1 MSEQDL
7 YLRFKAEKGLEQR
20 GLAGKEE
27 YVQRL
32 KVELEDISVMN
43 FTSYFLVVADYVG
56 WAKKQGIPVGPGRG
70 SGVGSL
76 VAYCLKITDA
86 DPIKYGLLW
95 ERFLNRGRI
104 SMPDFD
110 IDFCMRRRGEVIEYV
125 VNKYG
130 SEQVAQI
137 GTTGTM
143 RARLAI
149 RDTARALGLD
159 PETIDRYGKLVPD
172 EARGGQGDH
181 AVTLA
186 KCLDPDPLFIQ
197 SHKEQLDKFKM
208 AYDRDKSF
216 HEVINRAVEIEGVPK
231 SIGTHAAGVVIW
243 DRPLATVVP
252 LARTKEGLPATQWSD
267 KGVESIG
274 LVKYDFLGLR
284 TLTVID
290 DTIKNI
296 KARTGI
302 EIDWDKIDEND
313 PATFEMLSEGDTF
326 GVFQLAEDGMRGF
339 TRDFKPSSIED
350 IATISALFRP
360 GPLDNGMVS
369 QVLKVRRGEVEP
381 SYPIAGIKHILEP
394 TNGVLTYQEQ
404 VLAIAR
410 AVAGYSLSEADLLRR
425 AIGKKQPVEM
435 AAQKEKFITGM
446 LASAYTRSV
455 GAELFGVIERF
466 ADYCLNKSHAI
477 AYSIISFRTAYL
489 KRHYPADFFAAN
501 MSNWDELDRIRPFIV
516 DAKKHGVKVLCP
528 DINESGLNFTVVD
541 KNTIRFGLTAIR
553 GCGDSAIADV
563 LRWRTHYGKFQNL
576 IGFCKSINPTL
587 VRKNNIIALAQGG
600 AFDEIE
606 PSMNRLELC
615 EYIPLVMDAV
625 RAEQEALKTGQTTLF
640 GDLFSDD
647 YGGIVISKP
656 KIDLDKRKVLDAE
669 KEVLGLHLSG
679 SLLDELAPIKEARNI
694 DEIASIELPD
704 LYVTLLATI
713 SEVVIR
719 NGQKGQFA
727 MLTLDDES
735 GTIPAKVWS
744 NIYAN
749 CAADIYEGACVVIT
763 GRTNIY
769 RSLEIV
775 VDSISLASKE
785 LDRTSKPVTINR
797 LTFPMVNKITS
808 LPQGKVPIDLE
819 IGNFR
824 YRLGHFSLPQGF
836 DSQLER

>member
-1 MSEQDL
+1 MKEQDL
-7 YLRFKAEKGLEQR
+7 YLRFKAEKGLKAR
-20 GLAGKEE
+20 GLADNPVYTE
-27 YVQRL
+27 RL
-32 KVELEDISVMN
+32 AVELKDISAMN

-56 WAKKQGIPVGPGRG
+56 WAKKQDIPVGPGRG

-76 VAYCLKITDA
+76 VAYSLNITDA

-95 ERFLNRGRI
+95 ERFLNRGRV

-110 IDFCMRRRGEVIEYV
+110 IDFCMRRRSEVIEYV

-143 RARLAI
+143 KARLAI

-159 PETIDRYGKLVPD
+159 PDTIDKYGKLVPD
-172 EARGGQGDH
+172 EARGGQGEH

-186 KCLDPDPLFIQ
+186 KCLTPSVDFTLD
-197 SHKEQLDKFKM
+197 HKEQLDKFKM
-208 AYDRDKSF
+208 AYDRDKNF
-216 HEVINRAVEIEGVPK
+216 NEVVNRAVEIEGVPK

-243 DRPLATVVP
+243 DQPLTTVVP

-267 KGVESIG
+267 KEVESVG

-290 DTIKNI
+290 DAVKSI

-302 EIDWDKIDEND
+302 TIDWDKVDEND
-313 PATFEMLSEGDTF
+313 PATFAMLSDGDTF

-369 QVLKVRRGEVEP
+369 QILKVRRGETEP
-381 SYPIAGIKHILEP
+381 SYPIAAIEHILKP

-410 AVAGYSLSEADLLRR
+410 VVAGYSLSEADLLRR
-425 AIGKKQPVEM
+425 AIGKKLPVEM
-435 AAQKEKFITGM
+435 AAQKSKFTEGM
-446 LASAYTRSV
+446 VAAGYSQSV
-455 GAELFGVIERF
+455 AKDLFEVIERF
-466 ADYCLNKSHAI
+466 ADYCFNKSHAI

-489 KRHYPADFFAAN
+489 KRHYAADFFAAN
-501 MSNWDELDRIRPFIV
+501 MSNWDELDRIRPFIA
-516 DAKKHGVKVLCP
+516 DAKKHGVTVLCP
-528 DINESGLNFTVVD
+528 DVNESGLNFTVVD
-541 KNTIRFGLTAIR
+541 DHTIRFGLTAIR
-553 GCGDSAIADV
+553 GCGESAITD
-563 LRWRTHYGKFQNL
+563 LIRKRQDGKFKH
-576 IGFCKSINPTL
+576 IIDFCQRIDPTL

-600 AFDEIE
+600 GFDKIE
-606 PSMNRLELC
+606 PEMNRLELV
-615 EYIPLVMDAV
+615 EYIPDVMEASKVDQMSLKQNQMSMFGALFQDDRCGLVV
-625 RAEQEALKTGQTTLF
+625 
-640 GDLFSDD
+640 
-647 YGGIVISKP
+647 YKP
-656 KIDLDKRKVLDAE
+656 KIAFNKKAILDAE

-679 SLLDELAPIKEARNI
+679 SLLDEFALIKEVKNI
-694 DEIASIELPD
+694 DEIASLEIPD
-704 LYVTLLATI
+704 LYVTLLVSI

-727 MLTLDDES
+727 MLKLEDET
-735 GTIPAKVWS
+735 GVIPAKVWS
-744 NIYAN
+744 NVFAN
-749 CAADIYEGACVVIT
+749 SMSDIYEGACVLVT
-763 GRTNIY
+763 GRTNMY
-769 RSLEIV
+769 RGLEVV
-775 VDSISLASKE
+775 VDSITLASRE
-785 LDRTSKPVTINR
+785 LNRISKPVTICK
-797 LTFPMVNKITS
+797 LTFPMANKITS

-836 DSQLER
+836 SDLLKG